1 VAEGAKR
8 TVGEAREVVWAV
20 ENVVGLAR
28 GPVGEPRDV
37 VWAVEMSGGKEA
49 IAGTGGESTRE
60 VEVASEVE
68 VAREEVARE
77 VVRNVDMVE
86 ESDIEGGIAA
96 VSGARTRARAV
107 EKNWMGWD
115 RATTVGARVTEE
127 PGRT

>member
-68 VAREEVARE
+68 VARE